1 MLKYNYWR
9 TVLPQRDWIIEED
22 FELQTTY
29 YGGHNVA
36 RYVGHMFHWLCGKGD
51 EYRIIGGQ
59 GWPWRTENQIGP
71 SYGFGSAKGYLPD
84 WRKNNPDGYA
94 K

>member
-9 TVLPQRDWIIEED
+9 TVPPQRDWIIEED

-71 SYGFGSAKGYLPD
+71 SYGFGCTEGYLPD